1 MRSKIPRLVW
11 RTVVDTFDDH
21 VPGLAAEMA
30 FYVVLAMPPLLLA
43 VLGTVGFV
51 LGGLPEG
58 ELVELETRILDAART
73 VLTPETVNGILAEPV
88 ARLLRE
94 GRGDVASLGV
104 VLTLWSASRAANVLL
119 RTVTIAY
126 DREDPRP
133 AWKRR
138 LLALVIT
145 VVGVGVAASV
155 IPLMV
160 LGPRVAAGLLDGVAA
175 DLAGAWPF
183 IYWSA
188 VAVVAVVALAWLYH
202 VSAGWDTPWRRD
214 LPGAVLA
221 LLIWVGAAWATRNYT
236 AQLLGVAADDAFQG
250 LAAPLVLLLWVYA
263 SSLAVLVGAE
273 LNAEIEKMW
282 PSRVAGEDPIGEFG
296 PGPEGP

>member
-1 MRSKIPRLVW
+1 MAEI
-11 RTVVDTFDDH
+11 FDDH

-51 LGGLPEG
+51 VGGLPEAD
-58 ELVELETRILDAART
+58 LARLETQILDAAKT
-73 VLTPETVNGILAEPV
+73 VLTPETVNQVLAEPV
-88 ARLLRE
+88 NRLLRE
-94 GRGDVASLGV
+94 GRADVASIGIA
-104 VLTLWSASRAANVLL
+104 LTLWSASRAANVLL

-126 DREDPRP
+126 DQEDPRP

-138 LLALVIT
+138 LLALAIT
-145 VVGVGVAASV
+145 LVGVVLAAGV

-160 LGPRVAAGLLDGVAA
+160 VGPRLTA
-175 DLAGAWPF
+175 DLAARIGLDSSVAGLWPV
-183 IYWSA
+183 IYW
-188 VAVVAVVALAWLYH
+188 VTVILVGLVALTSLYN
-202 VSAGWDTPWRRD
+202 VAPGWHTPWLRD

-221 LLIWVGAAWATRNYT
+221 LVGWAAAAWAIRSYT
-236 AQLLGVAADDAFQG
+236 TQVLGVASRDAFQG

-263 SSLAVLVGAE
+263 SSFAVLVGAE

-282 PSRVAGEDPIGEFG
+282 PTRSRSPSS
-296 PGPEGP
+296 PG